1 MMKCPKCD
9 KNLVNNDKNAK
20 AKGNW
25 QYWVGT
31 GAILFTG
38 PVGTAAGALVIGAK
52 LFNKHILN
60 EVEVKCPHC
69 GATITLTKQQY
80 KQLKREID
88 EAETKA
94 RHAKQNRIK
103 E

>member
-1 MMKCPKCD
+1 MMKCPKCN

-25 QYWVGT
+25 QYWLG
-31 GAILFTG
+31 GAAIIFTG
-38 PVGTAAGALVIGAK
+38 PIGTAAGALTIGAK
-52 LFNKHILN
+52 LFNKHVFN

-69 GATITLTKQQY
+69 KTTITLTKQQY
-80 KQLKREID
+80 KQLKKEISD
-88 EAETKA
+88 AETKA

>member
-1 MMKCPKCD
+1 M
-9 KNLVNNDKNAK
+9 A
-20 AKGNW
+20 
-25 QYWVGT
+25 
-31 GAILFTG
+31 
-38 PVGTAAGALVIGAK
+38 
-52 LFNKHILN
+52 
-60 EVEVKCPHC
+60 KCPHC

-80 KQLKREID
+80 KQLKREIG

>member
-1 MMKCPKCD
+1 MMKCPKCN
-9 KNLVNNDKNAK
+9 KNLVNKSKNAK
-20 AKGNW
+20 EKGSW
-25 QYWVGT
+25 QYWVGA

-38 PVGTAAGALVIGAK
+38 PVGTTAGIITVGAK

-69 GATITLTKQQY
+69 KATLTLTKQQY
-80 KQLKREID
+80 KQLKKEIN

-94 RHAKQNRIK
+94 RHAKQNRI
-103 E
+103 ED